1 MNESLKE
8 HVQKIKKLP
17 TIPVVAQEI
26 LGLVR
31 DDLISVQKLEKIVEN
46 DPAIAA
52 KIMSVA
58 NSAFYGY
65 KVPAKSL
72 ESAVLRIGFNSVR
85 SIALGI
91 SLLTVM
97 GNGKAHKTLD
107 YQRLFNHSV
116 SVGFVA
122 GMLIKEFRLEF
133 SEEILINGI
142 LHDIGFLIL
151 NRYFPK
157 KYMKVLDE
165 FKLGTPLLDAEK
177 KVLEFNH
184 AEIGQWLAV
193 KWKLP
198 NTVSDTIRYHHQPSG
213 AKRFQKRIAVIHIA
227 DYITTGNIMSPT
239 ESDPQYPLDPAALEV
254 LKIKENDLEGIQEKL
269 YGGKYSDE
277 LFM

>member
-8 HVQKIKKLP
+8 HVLKIKKLP
-17 TIPVVAQEI
+17 TIPAVAQEI

-31 DDLISVQKLEKIVEN
+31 DDLVSINKLEKIVEN
-46 DPAIAA
+46 DPAISA

-65 KVPAKSL
+65 KVPAKTL
-72 ESAVLRIGFNSVR
+72 DSAILRIGFNSVR
-85 SIALGI
+85 SVALGI
-91 SLLTVM
+91 SLITVL
-97 GNGKAHKTLD
+97 GNGKVSKVLD

-122 GMLIKEFRLEF
+122 GLLSKEFKLDLQDEV
-133 SEEILINGI
+133 LINGI
-142 LHDIGFLIL
+142 LHDIGYLVL

-157 KYMKVLDE
+157 TYMNVLGR
-165 FKLGTPLLDAEK
+165 FKEGVPLLDAEK
-177 KVLEFNH
+177 EVLEFDH
-184 AEIGQWLAV
+184 AEIGHWLAE

-198 NTVSDTIRYHHQPSG
+198 NTVLDTIQYHHNPSG
-213 AKRFQKRIAVIHIA
+213 AKRHHKRIALIHIA

-239 ESDPQYPLDPAALEV
+239 ETDPQYPFDKAVFDILSITEKD
-254 LKIKENDLEGIQEKL
+254 LKEIEEKIC
-269 YGGKYSDE
+269 GGKYSDE